1 MKILVTPT
9 SLSRSPEA
17 AAMRRLR
24 DAGAKVVINPHGRPL
39 TPAELGVL
47 LTDVDG
53 VVAGLDHYTAEIIAD
68 APRLKVIS
76 RYGVGTDR
84 VDLEAARAAG
94 VAVANA
100 PGANSRSV
108 AELTV
113 GLMFAVARRIPMLD
127 AAVADG
133 GWPRADGIELGGRR
147 LGVIGLGAIGR
158 QVARA
163 AAGLGMEVHG
173 CDPAMGE
180 RQIRDLGI
188 VPGSLDDVCARAD
201 VLTLHVPLTEGTRH
215 LLDARR
221 LGLLPEGAIV
231 VNTARGGLLDEQAA
245 WRALEV
251 GRLHGV
257 AVDAYESEPP
267 QESPLVGHPRVVA
280 TPHSGAHT
288 AEAVTRMADTSVENL
303 LALLQGRP
311 CDHRVV

>member
-1 MKILVTPT
+1 MKILITPT
-9 SLSRSPEA
+9 SLSRTPEA
-17 AAMRRLR
+17 AALRRLR
-24 DAGAKVVINPHGRPL
+24 DAGAEILTNPHGRPL
-39 TPAELGVL
+39 APAELTDL
-47 LTDVDG
+47 LAEVDG
-53 VVAGLDHYTAEIIAD
+53 VVAGLDEYTAEVITQ
-68 APRLKVIS
+68 APRLRVIS

-100 PGANSRSV
+100 PGTNSRSV
-108 AELTV
+108 AELTL
-113 GLMFAVARRIPMLD
+113 GLMFSAARRIPMLA

-158 QVARA
+158 HVARA
-163 AAGLGMEVHG
+163 AAGLGMQVHG
-173 CDPAMGE
+173 CDPAMGDG
-180 RQIRDLGI
+180 QIRELGI
-188 VPGSLDDVCARAD
+188 VPGSLDEVCAQAD
-201 VLTLHVPLTEGTRH
+201 VLTLHVPLTEGTHH

-221 LGLLPEGAIV
+221 LALLPQGAIV
-231 VNTARGGLLDEQAA
+231 VNTARGGLLDEQAT
-245 WRALEV
+245 WEALEA

-257 AVDAYESEPP
+257 AVDAYETEPP

-303 LALLQGRP
+303 LALLEGRP
-311 CDHRVV
+311 CDHQVV